1 MVFPFWIC
9 REQFSHN
16 PHYELHSTAD
26 ETPPEEAAETPTA
39 PLVEEEGKL
48 GEEMI
53 RSSEIFLLHLVGE
66 KKWTDKN
73 RAQFKNISSYSRRYT
88 S

>member
-9 REQFSHN
+9 HEQFSHN

-26 ETPPEEAAETPTA
+26 EPLAETPPEEAAETPTA

-53 RSSEIFLLHLVGE
+53 RSSEIFLLHLVG
-66 KKWTDKN
+66 KKMD
-73 RAQFKNISSYSRRYT
+73 R
-88 S
+88 